1 MRIPLREYREL
12 LWRYLQPQLVNVL
25 LLAALICLETAL
37 QLINPQLL
45 STFIN
50 DVTTN
55 NPQQP
60 LAEIALFFIVLA
72 ILQQASTIYATYI
85 SERVGWFATNN
96 LRADLALHLAKLDLT
111 FHKIHTPGELI
122 ERVDGDITSM
132 ANFFSQ
138 FAIRVL
144 GGVLLIAGIL
154 VMLWLIDWR
163 VGISLTLFAIIAVIV
178 IVATRTMAVVPWKKF
193 RQVSAELFGFLEERL
208 RGTEDIR
215 SSGAQPYVM
224 RQLFML
230 TRQRL
235 RLNQRARIIA
245 AVPWSVPVIF
255 FLTSKILSFILIA
268 WLFQQ
273 GTLTLGTAFLIYYYI
288 QLIELPIMMIA
299 RQLEDFQKASAGLA
313 RIRDLFNTQS
323 KLSDGP
329 GLTFPAGPLAVSFE
343 HVSFGYDEEKTVI
356 HDLSFQLQPGQVLG
370 LLGRTGSGKTT
381 VTRLLFR
388 LYDPTN
394 GTILLGGQPIQDAQL
409 ADLRRQIGIVTQDV
423 QLFHAT
429 IRDNLTL
436 FDHSITDE
444 QIMTALADLR
454 LIDWL
459 KNMPAG
465 LDTMLAA
472 NGSGLSAGEAQL
484 LAFTR
489 VFLRD
494 PGLIILDEA
503 SSRLD
508 PATERMIENA
518 IDKLLAGRT
527 AIIIAHRLETVE
539 RADSILILD
548 NGHNIEYGKRTAL
561 LANPTSRFAGLLQTA
576 NMEVLA

>member
-1 MRIPLREYREL
+1 
-12 LWRYLQPQLVNVL
+12 
-25 LLAALICLETAL
+25 
-37 QLINPQLL
+37 
-45 STFIN
+45 
-50 DVTTN
+50 
-55 NPQQP
+55 
-60 LAEIALFFIVLA
+60 
-72 ILQQASTIYATYI
+72 
-85 SERVGWFATNN
+85 
-96 LRADLALHLAKLDLT
+96 
-111 FHKIHTPGELI
+111 
-122 ERVDGDITSM
+122 
-132 ANFFSQ
+132 
-138 FAIRVL
+138 
-144 GGVLLIAGIL
+144 
-154 VMLWLIDWR
+154 
-163 VGISLTLFAIIAVIV
+163 
-178 IVATRTMAVVPWKKF
+178 
-193 RQVSAELFGFLEERL
+193 
-208 RGTEDIR
+208 
-215 SSGAQPYVM
+215 
-224 RQLFML
+224 
-230 TRQRL
+230 
-235 RLNQRARIIA
+235 
-245 AVPWSVPVIF
+245 
-255 FLTSKILSFILIA
+255 
-268 WLFQQ
+268 
-273 GTLTLGTAFLIYYYI
+273 
-288 QLIELPIMMIA
+288 
-299 RQLEDFQKASAGLA
+299 
-313 RIRDLFNTQS
+313 
-323 KLSDGP
+323 
-329 GLTFPAGPLAVSFE
+329 VSFE

-444 QIMTALADLR
+444 QIMAALADLR

-518 IDKLLAGRT
+518 IDKLLTGRT

-561 LANPTSRFAGLLQTA
+561 LSNPTSRFAGLLQTA